1 LSRFPAVP
9 GLVIVLMA
17 AVPATARAG
26 TVPTCFGQKATIVG
40 TKGADRITLTPA
52 HDVVVSLAGDDT
64 IVPEFYSPDDG
75 SESDPYVYAG
85 PSPSRDLVCTG
96 DGNDTIIGDQGSA
109 GYAYKVDAGT
119 GADRIGSGT
128 VIYAGRGKDVVSYL
142 DCSPTKV
149 HGGPGDD
156 VIISGHSAYAEEGDP
171 GPRGDRSPDDDDT
184 IWGDGGNDRIFGAD
198 GDDVIYGGPGNDD
211 IHGGTGNNRLY
222 GWAGSDTLRG
232 DTGNDLLD
240 GGGESG
246 DIDRCGGGLG
256 KNTYAKCERRIPG
269 DHES

>member
-1 LSRFPAVP
+1 
-9 GLVIVLMA
+9 MA
-17 AVPATARAG
+17 AVPATAQAR

-52 HDVVVSLAGDDT
+52 HDVVVTLAGDDT
-64 IVPEFYSPDDG
+64 IVPEFYNPEDG

-85 PSPSRDLVCTG
+85 PSPSHDLVCTG
-96 DGNDTIIGDQGSA
+96 EGNDTIIGDQGSE

-119 GADRIGSGT
+119 GDDRIGSGT
-128 VIYAGRGKDVVSYL
+128 VIYAGRGKDVVAYL

-149 HGGPGDD
+149 HGGSGDD

-171 GPRGDRSPDDDDT
+171 GPRGDGCPDDDDT

-246 DIDRCGGGLG
+246 DIDRCGGGRG
-256 KNTYAKCERRIPG
+256 KNTYVKCEKRIPG
-269 DHES
+269 DHET